1 MRKKRKAGA
10 SHLLGSITG
19 GINSTTKSQL
29 KKIQNTIL
37 DTTLPPVTYGDL
49 YMYVKNQWTHKGK
62 CCMLCSKVMN
72 DPIVLENH
80 RYVCAVN
87 IQKHKHTGTD

>member
-1 MRKKRKAGA
+1 MRKKRGTDI
-10 SHLLGSITG
+10 GSIIGRTNS
-19 GINSTTKSQL
+19 GINNSTKAQL
-29 KKIQNTIL
+29 KKIQNANL
-37 DTTLPPVTYGDL
+37 DTTLPPVIYSDL
-49 YMYVKNQWTHKGK
+49 YMYARNEWIHKGK
-62 CCMLCSKVMN
+62 SCMLCSKVMN